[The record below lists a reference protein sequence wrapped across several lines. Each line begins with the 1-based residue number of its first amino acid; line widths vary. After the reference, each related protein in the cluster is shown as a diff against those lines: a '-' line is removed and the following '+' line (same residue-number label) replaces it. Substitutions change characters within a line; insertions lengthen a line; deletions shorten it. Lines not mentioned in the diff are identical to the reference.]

1 MDPES
6 ISTIRFIFLVIF
18 CLLGIAPSA
27 IDIIKANRK

>member
-1 MDPES
+1 MDPEI
-6 ISTIRFIFLVIF
+6 ISTVRFISLVLF